1 MVNLYNLEYDLL
13 KKSKVTDR
21 SPKSIVDQP
30 NSDQPINA
38 IYSKEESEKT
48 SE

>member
-1 MVNLYNLEYDLL
+1 MVNLYDLEYDLL
-13 KKSKVTDR
+13 KKSKITDR

-30 NSDQPINA
+30 SSDQFINE
-38 IYSKEESEKT
+38 IYNKEDSSKT